1 MVSREATVDSFER
14 ELYAAMSEGKP
25 IKRYIKTI
33 LGKVYVTTLNP
44 FDGKP
49 QPIELYGEPK
59 PRNSRAIISIWSTK
73 EDMFFMEMNK
83 EHFKAGNLRE
93 LEKQEVQKEAPKSVN
108 EISDVEIEEI
118 LNKPFL
124 ALKNKLNKFTS
135 SAPVYRFLMKAE
147 DMEKSEKITG
157 AIKARLSEL
166 EVGIPTLDEEA
177 ETK

>member
-1 MVSREATVDSFER
+1 MVSREATIDSFER

-25 IKRYIKTI
+25 LKRYIKTI

-59 PRNSRAIISIWSTK
+59 ARNGRAIIAIWSTK
-73 EDMFFMEMNK
+73 EDMFFKEMNK
-83 EHFKAGNLRE
+83 AHFKAGNLRL
-93 LEKQEVQKEAPKSVN
+93 LEKKETKEKEPKSVN
-108 EISDVEIEEI
+108 EISDAEIEEI

-135 SAPVYRFLMKAE
+135 PAPVYRFLMKAE
-147 DMEKSEKITG
+147 EMEKSEKIAD

-166 EVGIPTLDEEA
+166 EVGTPTPDEEVKT
-177 ETK
+177 E